1 MRPVS
6 PRKNEKSSHRF
17 GREARLYNG
26 MTQTSSAN
34 IAAIKPSME
43 YAAPCMSMR
52 WATSAIR
59 QNRMTGAWPGCE
71 PTRAL
76 RWCAVGSGE
85 PSERLMPF
93 LDSSRGARADAKG
106 SGFEYS
112 SSHPKS
118 LLARLVRI

>member
-59 QNRMTGAWPGCE
+59 H
-71 PTRAL
+71 
-76 RWCAVGSGE
+76 
-85 PSERLMPF
+85 ER
-93 LDSSRGARADAKG
+93 S
-106 SGFEYS
+106 
-112 SSHPKS
+112 S
-118 LLARLVRI
+118 LLRPRMPATGRAALLAAPQLMRAEAPAVIGEWLA